1 MKKFYLLTLLFLFA
15 FFTNAQIQVQGVLR
29 NDIPGT
35 AQSQLRAA
43 AAPSI
48 SFSDIKYWVGTGTN
62 EAAFVVQWND
72 SKNPDA
78 LVWGFR
84 WNGTATGTDMIKAIA
99 KEDQRLFTLLY
110 QGTPQ
115 GTAVGGF
122 GFDLDGQNLPG
133 LYYNGNT
140 SAPLLPVNGIVN
152 TTAYNFDGYTA
163 IDTNDHWQSGW
174 ATKGYWSYWIKNP
187 ANANFGY
194 SGVGASSRVLQ
205 NGSWDVWNFNPSFST
220 VPISST
226 LTPVSPYVPS
236 AALTSVMNLRSA
248 NRLNNYTNGFFIVNE
263 EWFGHTNGSVNFLD
277 NNGTTE
283 YRVYSSANNNH
294 AFGATTQYGTI
305 YGDKFYFVSKQE
317 ADFGDTQYTPGG
329 RLVVANA
336 QTMEKL
342 ASFNDIGGGDGR
354 SFVGVN
360 EHKGY
365 IGASNGIFVFN
376 IDNLTIGNIIPGTE
390 GTDLYSEQIGNLIRT
405 SKHVYA
411 VKQGVGILVIDPN
424 TDTVIHTVAGD
435 FDSVVQ
441 AKDGSIWAI
450 QQQAVVN
457 INVVTFAT
465 QSYNIP
471 TSTYLSSWG
480 AWTAGS
486 FAASNTE
493 NVLYWFKAG
502 AVWGIGS
509 EVVRFDVATK
519 AFNESFITIPG
530 QQAGVD
536 KQSPYGSA
544 LRVNP
549 VTGELIVNTTNSQ
562 YNKNWVHIYNTSGT
576 LTNTRSLTDY
586 YWFPAL
592 TVFPDNTAPTVN
604 NTLPSQVT
612 VGNNTTIDLKTVVS
626 DTDNFNVAIV
636 KSIKSN
642 SNSSVVSAEINA
654 NDELVLTP
662 LSAGTADI
670 VIKFNSNGKLVE
682 KTLTVNSL
690 GNTLSTVEVKKL
702 QFSIY
707 PNPATDIVYIKTPE
721 KIINVSIYDASGKL
735 VNAHFS
741 NGHVNV
747 NTLPKGVYILKATT
761 DKALY
766 QEKIIKK

>member
-1 MKKFYLLTLLFLFA
+1 MKKFYLLTLFFLFA
-15 FFTNAQIQVQGVLR
+15 VFTNAQIKVQGVLR

-84 WNGTATGTDMIKAIA
+84 WNGTATGADMIKAIA
-99 KEDQRLFTLLY
+99 KADQRLFTLLY

-122 GFDLDGQNLPG
+122 GFDLDGQNLTG
-133 LYYNGNT
+133 LFYNGNT

-174 ATKGYWSYWIKNP
+174 ATNGYWSYWIKNP
-187 ANANFGY
+187 ASANFGY

-205 NGSWDVWNFNPSFST
+205 NGSWDVWNFNPSFNT
-220 VPISST
+220 VPVSST

-236 AALTSVMNLRSA
+236 AALTSAMNLRST

-277 NNGTTE
+277 NNGTIE

-305 YGDKFYFVSKQE
+305 YGDKFYFVSKQA
-317 ADFGDTQYTPGG
+317 ADGGDTQYTPGG

-354 SFVGVN
+354 SFIGVN

-365 IGASNGIFVFN
+365 IGASNGIYIFN
-376 IDNLTIGNIIPGTE
+376 IDNLTVGNLIPGTE
-390 GTDLYSEQIGNLIRT
+390 GTDLYSEQIGNMIRT

-411 VKQGVGILVIDPN
+411 IKQGVGILVIDPN
-424 TDTVIHTVAGD
+424 TDAVIHTVSGD

-457 INVVTFAT
+457 INATTFAT

-471 TSTYLSSWG
+471 TSTYASSWG
-480 AWTAGS
+480 AWNAGS
-486 FAASNTE
+486 LAASNTE

-502 AVWGIGS
+502 TFWGLGS
-509 EVVRFDVATK
+509 DIVKFDVTTK
-519 AFNESFITIPG
+519 AFNETFITIPG
-530 QQAGVD
+530 QTGSS
-536 KQSPYGSA
+536 KQTPYGAA

-549 VTGELIVNTTNSQ
+549 ITGELIVNTTNSLYQ
-562 YNKNWVHIYNTSGT
+562 KHWVHTYDVNGT
-576 LTNTRSLTDY
+576 LTNIRSLTDY

-592 TVFPDNTAPTVN
+592 TVFPDNTAPAVN
-604 NTLPSQVT
+604 NTLPSQIT
-612 VGNNTTIDLKTVVS
+612 VGNTITIDLKTVVT
-626 DTDNFNVAIV
+626 DTDNFSAAIV

-642 SNSSVVSAEINA
+642 SNSSVVSAVINA
-654 NDELVLTP
+654 DDVLELNP
-662 LSAGTADI
+662 LSAGTSDI

-690 GNTLSTVEVKKL
+690 GNTLSTAEVKKL

-721 KIINVSIYDASGKL
+721 KIINVAIYDASGKL
-735 VNAHFS
+735 INAPFN
-741 NGHVNV
+741 NGQVNV
-747 NTLPKGVYILKATT
+747 NMLPKGAYILKATT
-761 DKALY
+761 DKAVY
-766 QEKIIKK
+766 QQKIIKK